1 MLDIFLIFFTALL
14 LFLIFSFLNMKTFM
28 FRNSNI
34 QKENNYEVFKQ
45 FQDVKT
51 EVLEKEIRKLS
62 KQLSALLI
70 TLFFLILVVLILS
83 NIL

>member
-1 MLDIFLIFFTALL
+1 MLDIFLILFTALL
-14 LFLIFSFLNMKTFM
+14 LFLIFSFLNIKTFM
-28 FRNSNI
+28 FKNSII

-51 EVLEKEIRKLS
+51 EALEKEIRKLL